1 MQLNFLDRIGD
12 WNPQLFREIKG
23 RLTIRNVAI
32 AVASSL
38 LGQVLLF
45 LYWVNRQPSKY
56 YGRSEPYCIAS
67 LREPFLAAQNQQ
79 YKLDTQY
86 RQLQSEFARYSSPK
100 HYDPE
105 KIQQL
110 KVSIEEVKEKIQ
122 NLKVV
127 LKEHLCPPDAID
139 YQLWWQDHY
148 PQIFMSLSV
157 FALFI
162 VLVMGTYMLIS
173 NLANEERRG
182 TLNFLRLTPQSTGSI
197 LGGKLLG
204 VPILLYIAAIITI
217 PLHLWLGFTAQIPLA
232 EILTFYVVLMASC
245 AFFYSAALLFGLVTP
260 WLGGFQA
267 WLGGGVVLMF
277 LMFANFKPIENNLL
291 DWLNLFSPSVVLPY
305 LVDRTGSRYTEF
317 LFSHATIQNWQWF
330 NLPIGAAGISLVVF
344 VLLHYSLWTGWI
356 WQALNRQFHN
366 PTSTIFSKRQSY
378 WLVACFEV
386 VALGFV
392 PGESH
397 GYYGSSLYSFTDI
410 AFLGLFNFVLFLGL
424 IALLSPHRQ
433 TLQDWARYRREKA
446 STRKGFWN
454 RAAIQELIGGEKS
467 PALVAI
473 AINLAIA
480 VTPFLIWIAF
490 LPSDYIDKPK
500 DLLAVVF
507 FVSLVMIYA
516 TIAQL
521 MLFMKTNKR
530 SLWAAGT
537 IAALLVIPPLS
548 LSILNIDTME
558 SPTLWLFSTFPWAGI
573 EHATVTTIG
582 LVLLAEWSV
591 LVLLNFQLTRQL
603 RRAGESESK
612 ALFAGRP
619 VSN

>member
-1 MQLNFLDRIGD
+1 MTLNFLDRIGD

-32 AVASSL
+32 TIASSL
-38 LGQVLLF
+38 LGQILLF
-45 LYWVNRQPSKY
+45 LYWVNQQPSKY

-67 LREPFLAAQNQQ
+67 LREPFLAAQN
-79 YKLDTQY
+79 LNDQY

-105 KIQQL
+105 KVQQL

-122 NLKVV
+122 HLKLV
-127 LKEHLCPPDAID
+127 LKEHLCPPNAID

-148 PQIFMSLSV
+148 PRIFISLSV

-182 TLNFLRLTPQSTGSI
+182 TLNFLRLTPQSTGNI
-197 LGGKLLG
+197 LIGKLLG
-204 VPILLYIAAIITI
+204 VPILLYIAAIITV
-217 PLHLWLGFTAQIPLA
+217 PLHLWLGFAAQIPLA
-232 EILTFYVVLMASC
+232 EILTFYLVLIASC
-245 AFFYSAALLFGLVTP
+245 AFFFSAALLFGLVTP

-267 WLGGGVVLMF
+267 WLGGGAALMF

-305 LVDRTGSRYTEF
+305 LVDRTGSRYTGF
-317 LFSHATIQNWQWF
+317 LFSHEMIQNWKWF
-330 NLPIGAAGISLVVF
+330 NLPIGGAGISLIVF

-386 VALGFV
+386 VALGFI

-397 GYYGSSLYSFTDI
+397 AYYGNSLYSFADI
-410 AFLGLFNFVLFLGL
+410 ALLGLFNFVLFLGL

-454 RAAIQELIGGEKS
+454 RALVQELIGGEKS

-500 DLLAVVF
+500 DLLAIVF
-507 FVSLVMIYA
+507 FVSLMMIYA
-516 TIAQL
+516 SIAQL

-530 SLWAAGT
+530 SVWAAGT
-537 IAALLVIPPLS
+537 IAALIVIPPLS
-548 LSILNIDTME
+548 LSILNVDTVE
-558 SPTLWLFSTFPWAGI
+558 NSTLWLFSTFPWGGMEQA
-573 EHATVTTIG
+573 AVTTIG
-582 LVLLAEWSV
+582 MVLLVQWGV

-619 VSN
+619 VSS